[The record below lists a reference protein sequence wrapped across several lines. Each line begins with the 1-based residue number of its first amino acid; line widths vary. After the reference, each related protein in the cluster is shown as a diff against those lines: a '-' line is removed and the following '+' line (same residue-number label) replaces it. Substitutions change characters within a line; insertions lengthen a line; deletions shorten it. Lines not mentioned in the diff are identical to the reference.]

1 MKGQWKT
8 LQHFLSLL
16 SSLCNS
22 HDFHIFL
29 AIVFYSCWCYNR
41 HYILVAV
48 LSPNKR
54 LSYGN
59 MQLVLTLDFF
69 DCSSLT
75 FLWMEHRSIWILTLV
90 ISLFLYLFLS
100 LSLQLFLDNSQN
112 NKAGYSATKVACGWT
127 GAVMKKTN
135 PSIWTGAVMQKPH
148 KTPKKLTVTD
158 QPMGIA
164 GM

>member
-8 LQHFLSLL
+8 VQHFLFLL
-16 SSLCNS
+16 SSLCIS

-29 AIVFYSCWCYNR
+29 AIVFYSCQCYIR

-48 LSPNKR
+48 LSSNKR

-59 MQLVLTLDFF
+59 MQLVLDFF

-75 FLWMEHRSIWILTLV
+75 LLWMEHRSIWILTLV

-100 LSLQLFLDNSQN
+100 FSLQLFLDNSQN
-112 NKAGYSATKVACGWT
+112 NKARYSATLNACV
-127 GAVMKKTN
+127 GAVIKKADNAIGQEQWCSNHLCSTK
-135 PSIWTGAVMQKPH
+135 S
-148 KTPKKLTVTD
+148 KKK
-158 QPMGIA
+158 
-164 GM
+164 